1 MERVIEAKAFYGVKV
16 PCCGEPDEG
25 CACGG
30 DERVLRAYK
39 RGEGDLK
46 PMTQDQRQW
55 CLDEIGQVE
64 GYDIK
69 DYVQYSDADLAHG
82 VLSAWTDY
90 CRDKGLI

>member
-1 MERVIEAKAFYGVKV
+1 MECVTEARAFTGIKV
-16 PCCGEPDEG
+16 PCCGGPDEG
-25 CACGG
+25 CVCGG
-30 DERVLRAYK
+30 DERVLRAYN
-39 RGEGDLK
+39 RGQRGLE

-55 CLDEIGQVE
+55 CLDEIRQVE

-69 DYVQYSDADLAHG
+69 DYMQYSDADLANG